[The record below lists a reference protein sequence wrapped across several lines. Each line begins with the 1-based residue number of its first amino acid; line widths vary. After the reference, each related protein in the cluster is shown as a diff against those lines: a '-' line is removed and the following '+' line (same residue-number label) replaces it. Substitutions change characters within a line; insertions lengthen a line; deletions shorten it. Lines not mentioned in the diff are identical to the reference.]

1 VSDPNIV
8 NGLVDLGEC
17 QCLRSLSAHIGLRP
31 TTPQPHGHVSRLR
44 CRGLRLWHD
53 GSTHRGVGGDTSR
66 AVLLP
71 SHRVMLCEVSSEGPP
86 HVSHIR
92 RTFRINGAGLAGCE
106 SEAACLECGG
116 TVGRGSRRTRAGR
129 FATWPHLGRNLDT
142 GRGPAKPNIGTAR
155 ACGPCGT
162 IVLCGDS
169 AFGTKK
175 SISAC
180 VAEGADSLY
189 LVATLEGVTAVES
202 ASGGWWS
209 FWSRPRP

>member
-1 VSDPNIV
+1 M
-8 NGLVDLGEC
+8 GM
-17 QCLRSLSAHIGLRP
+17 SLALDAEVCGSGTTGLR
-31 TTPQPHGHVSRLR
+31 TVVSAVTLHGPSC
-44 CRGLRLWHD
+44 CRATGLCCAR
-53 GSTHRGVGGDTSR
+53 SAPKV
-66 AVLLP
+66 
-71 SHRVMLCEVSSEGPP
+71 
-86 HVSHIR
+86 R
-92 RTFRINGAGLAGCE
+92 RTFRINGPGLAGCE

-116 TVGRGSRRTRAGR
+116 TVRRGGRRTRAGR

-180 VAEGADSLY
+180 VAEGADSSY
-189 LVATLEGVTAVES
+189 LVATLAGVTAVES